1 MQHIFYEMVY
11 VTLSDEVMMTSWA
24 CAMLTDE
31 TMCSKEEILH
41 LIGTIFSGGLIHI
54 WFSSE
59 YLWQKDGVCGT
70 ESK

>member
-1 MQHIFYEMVY
+1 MA
-11 VTLSDEVMMTSWA
+11 LSDEVMMTSWA
-24 CAMLTDE
+24 CAVLTDDSTE
-31 TMCSKEEILH
+31 RPKQTMCLKEEIVH